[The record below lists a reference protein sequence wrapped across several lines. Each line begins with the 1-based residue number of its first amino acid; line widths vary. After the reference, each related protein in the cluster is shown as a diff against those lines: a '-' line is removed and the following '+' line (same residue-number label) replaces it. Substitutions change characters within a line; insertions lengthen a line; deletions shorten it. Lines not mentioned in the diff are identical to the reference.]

1 MLDLEITVFLKP
13 NYDFLYKIVIIQE
26 LKYIQI
32 FIIFMSEIRQVNASK
47 TGVSKLAIVALAIV
61 FAAGLFLVGFDQGHI
76 FSLVYGEQAFED
88 LYIHELT
95 HDMRHAAGFPC
106 H

>member
-1 MLDLEITVFLKP
+1 ML
-13 NYDFLYKIVIIQE
+13 N
-26 LKYIQI
+26 
-32 FIIFMSEIRQVNASK
+32 FMSESRQINVSK
-47 TGVSKLAIVALAIV
+47 SGISKLAILALAIV
-61 FAAGLFLVGFDQGHI
+61 FATGLFLVGFDQGHI
-76 FSLVYGEQAFED
+76 FSIVYGEQAFTD

>member
-1 MLDLEITVFLKP
+1 MSSVEEIIISKHPVPILGV
-13 NYDFLYKIVIIQE
+13 VI
-26 LKYIQI
+26 LAVI
-32 FIIFMSEIRQVNASK
+32 FAF
-47 TGVSKLAIVALAIV
+47 
-61 FAAGLFLVGFDQGHI
+61 GLFFVGYDQGHL
-76 FSLVYGEQAFED
+76 FSIVQGVEAFDD

>member
-1 MLDLEITVFLKP
+1 MSESTQITISKSGIPIFA
-13 NYDFLYKIVIIQE
+13 IVI
-26 LKYIQI
+26 LAVI
-32 FIIFMSEIRQVNASK
+32 F
-47 TGVSKLAIVALAIV
+47 AI
-61 FAAGLFLVGFDQGHI
+61 GLFVVGYDQGHI
-76 FSLVYGEQAFED
+76 FSVIQGAEAFDE

>member
-1 MLDLEITVFLKP
+1 MSQPEQTIISKSTVP
-13 NYDFLYKIVIIQE
+13 IYAVVI
-26 LKYIQI
+26 LG
-32 FIIFMSEIRQVNASK
+32 IIF
-47 TGVSKLAIVALAIV
+47 V
-61 FAAGLFLVGFDQGHI
+61 FGLFFVGYDQGHI
-76 FSLVYGEQAFED
+76 FSIVLGEQAFED

>member
-1 MLDLEITVFLKP
+1 MSQSRGIT
-13 NYDFLYKIVIIQE
+13 ITT
-26 LKYIQI
+26 
-32 FIIFMSEIRQVNASK
+32 
-47 TGVSKLAIVALAIV
+47 TGVPIYALILLAAI
-61 FAAGLFLVGFDQGHI
+61 FAFGLFVVGYDQGHL
-76 FSLVYGEQAFED
+76 FSVIMGETAFDE

>member
-1 MLDLEITVFLKP
+1 MPLAKEITISKQSVPIFA
-13 NYDFLYKIVIIQE
+13 VI
-26 LKYIQI
+26 LLAVI
-32 FIIFMSEIRQVNASK
+32 F
-47 TGVSKLAIVALAIV
+47 AL
-61 FAAGLFLVGFDQGHI
+61 GLFVVGYDQGHL
-76 FSLVYGEQAFED
+76 FSVVLGEQAFED

>member
-1 MLDLEITVFLKP
+1 
-13 NYDFLYKIVIIQE
+13 
-26 LKYIQI
+26 
-32 FIIFMSEIRQVNASK
+32 MSEVRQQNISK
-47 TGVSKLAIVALAIV
+47 STVPKIAILALAII
-61 FAAGLFLVGFDQGHI
+61 FAAGLFVVGFDQGHI
-76 FSLVYGEQAFED
+76 FSLIQGVDAYEE

>member
-1 MLDLEITVFLKP
+1 MSSPTQITKSKSQVSIFT
-13 NYDFLYKIVIIQE
+13 II
-26 LKYIQI
+26 
-32 FIIFMSEIRQVNASK
+32 
-47 TGVSKLAIVALAIV
+47 ALAII
-61 FAAGLFLVGFDQGHI
+61 FAVGLFVVGYDQGHI
-76 FSLVYGEQAFED
+76 FSVILGESAYED

>member
-1 MLDLEITVFLKP
+1 MSQSRQITV
-13 NYDFLYKIVIIQE
+13 
-26 LKYIQI
+26 
-32 FIIFMSEIRQVNASK
+32 SK
-47 TGVSKLAIVALAIV
+47 NGVPITAIVVLAIV
-61 FAAGLFLVGFDQGHI
+61 FVAGLFVIGFDQGHI
-76 FSLVYGEQAFED
+76 FSLVYGENAFQD

>member
-1 MLDLEITVFLKP
+1 MSQSKEI
-13 NYDFLYKIVIIQE
+13 IVSKSNVPILSVAI
-26 LKYIQI
+26 LA
-32 FIIFMSEIRQVNASK
+32 IIFA
-47 TGVSKLAIVALAIV
+47 
-61 FAAGLFLVGFDQGHI
+61 FGLFLVGYDQGHL
-76 FSLVYGEQAFED
+76 FSIVLGNQAFED

>member
-1 MLDLEITVFLKP
+1 MSESTQITISKSGISVFA
-13 NYDFLYKIVIIQE
+13 IVI
-26 LKYIQI
+26 LAVI
-32 FIIFMSEIRQVNASK
+32 FAF
-47 TGVSKLAIVALAIV
+47 
-61 FAAGLFLVGFDQGHI
+61 GLFVVGYDQGHI
-76 FSLVYGEQAFED
+76 FSVIQGAEAFDE

>member
-1 MLDLEITVFLKP
+1 MS
-13 NYDFLYKIVIIQE
+13 QSR
-26 LKYIQI
+26 QI
-32 FIIFMSEIRQVNASK
+32 SVSK
-47 TGVSKLAIVALAIV
+47 NDVPKLAIIALAIV
-61 FAAGLFLVGFDQGHI
+61 FAVGLFVVGYDQGHI
-76 FSLVYGEQAFED
+76 FSLVIGEQAYAD

>member
-1 MLDLEITVFLKP
+1 M
-13 NYDFLYKIVIIQE
+13 NYDIGNIQE
-26 LKYIQI
+26 LKYIQMLLD
-32 FIIFMSEIRQVNASK
+32 FMSESRQINVSK
-47 TGVSKLAIVALAIV
+47 TAVPIFAIALLAVV
-61 FAAGLFLVGFDQGHI
+61 FAFGLFFVGYDQGHI
-76 FSLVYGEQAFED
+76 FSIVLGEQAFED

>member
-1 MLDLEITVFLKP
+1 MSFSTGQIAKTSAQIPVFAITVLV
-13 NYDFLYKIVIIQE
+13 L
-26 LKYIQI
+26 I
-32 FIIFMSEIRQVNASK
+32 FAF
-47 TGVSKLAIVALAIV
+47 
-61 FAAGLFLVGFDQGHI
+61 GLFVIGFDQGHI
-76 FSLVYGEQAFED
+76 FSIAFGEQAFED

>member
-1 MLDLEITVFLKP
+1 MPQSKEI
-13 NYDFLYKIVIIQE
+13 N
-26 LKYIQI
+26 
-32 FIIFMSEIRQVNASK
+32 
-47 TGVSKLAIVALAIV
+47 VSKSAVPILVIVALAVI
-61 FAAGLFLVGFDQGHI
+61 FASGLFLVGFDQGHV
-76 FSLVYGEQAFED
+76 FSIALGEQAFED

>member
-1 MLDLEITVFLKP
+1 MS
-13 NYDFLYKIVIIQE
+13 QSR
-26 LKYIQI
+26 QI
-32 FIIFMSEIRQVNASK
+32 N
-47 TGVSKLAIVALAIV
+47 VSKNGVPVTAIVALAILFV
-61 FAAGLFLVGFDQGHI
+61 AGLFVVGFDQGHI
-76 FSLVYGEQAFED
+76 FSLVYGEEAFQD

>member
-1 MLDLEITVFLKP
+1 MHRKSTALFPINVLDKPSNSLNIFVIVLLTLSYSKEITAS
-13 NYDFLYKIVIIQE
+13 
-26 LKYIQI
+26 KYGVPIYAVAI
-32 FIIFMSEIRQVNASK
+32 LAIIFA
-47 TGVSKLAIVALAIV
+47 
-61 FAAGLFLVGFDQGHI
+61 FGLFFVGYDQGHI
-76 FSLVYGEQAFED
+76 FSIVLGEEAFED